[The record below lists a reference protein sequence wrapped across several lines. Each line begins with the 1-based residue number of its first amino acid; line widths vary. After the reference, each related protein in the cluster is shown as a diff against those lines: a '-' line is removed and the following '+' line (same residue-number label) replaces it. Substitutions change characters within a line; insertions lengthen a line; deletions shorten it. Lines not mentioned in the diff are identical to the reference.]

1 MNYHNEATDKLMEA
15 ILSLKTKEECYA
27 FLEDACT
34 VKEILDI
41 AQRFEVAKMLSEK
54 KSYVNIAKET
64 GMSTATIS
72 RVNRALTYGSGGY
85 KLAMERAKEKEN
97 EN

>member
-15 ILSLKTKEECYA
+15 VLSLQTKEECYA
-27 FLEDACT
+27 FLEDICT
-34 VKEILDI
+34 IKEILDI
-41 AQRFEVAKMLSEK
+41 AQRLEAAKMLSEK
-54 KSYVNIAKET
+54 VSYLDISKAT

-85 KLAMERAKEKEN
+85 KIAIERAKEN
-97 EN
+97 EK